1 MILSHHNHASPYTSQ
16 ALQLGQTPPT
26 PTLLSAFS
34 PNTLLLADRLRLIAS
49 MFSQMCEAVAV
60 CHETGISHRDIKPE
74 NFICCDSVEL
84 ETVAE
89 HQARTSNENDGQI
102 RLQTKRKVIV
112 KLTDFG
118 LATTDYEN
126 QDMMCGSKPYMSY
139 GKFTCLGRERCLQPE
154 CRNGHVGPSYRPA
167 PADVWSLGVVLL
179 NMIFHRACWSDAADE
194 NPKFAQYLRDRKRYL
209 INQFPGIG
217 NQVAT
222 FLADHVLCLDVGDR
236 VSARDFGRWVRNL
249 PEMIAG
255 KAAVKDMK
263 HTVKAIRA
271 KEEDRGLFAKSP
283 IVRHGSRK
291 AKTSTSALTTTAP
304 TAMGSYQGLSSL
316 PPPSHM
322 AKVEPELGPETA
334 TMEPTPVQP
343 TLAEPIDTSPDH
355 DASPTEAEAD
365 AEAQDAEA
373 NDDAGDDASRSIQK
387 KKKRGARRKGKATQA
402 ALAAEKTEPE
412 REALL
417 AELADASQSLARD
430 LSKTHI
436 PRVDTQ
442 SPEQFPPL
450 GTSDAQIAE
459 SKAAQANRSKWW
471 REKLS
476 FSSTSHNPQ
485 LLAFAQRVADREQ
498 GGHDV
503 KGGFGNWSAPAKM
516 QDDHRVQLAGRPTI
530 KHTTTMSTSGVTSQL
545 SSFGGFGA
553 VSSATSSGIEE
564 EPEESKLDLAA
575 EEENARAQEE
585 EARKAKEAEDA
596 RAAKAVQAA
605 TLLSSNLGSMGSF
618 GQRPQ
623 HVPRHGPL
631 HGKNMAKSSTPAP
644 VPITQP
650 KVETKSKPAA
660 VVVSPASGQTVKS
673 YNLPT
678 TPSTASTLKSP
689 ATATD
694 TRSTTSTVPS
704 LVQGSSS
711 GSSAAPTAPSSSSVR
726 TAPAPVPIERPG
738 KFKERVQVLGN
749 ILRGVNLSNKKE

>member
-1 MILSHHNHASPYTSQ
+1 
-16 ALQLGQTPPT
+16 
-26 PTLLSAFS
+26 
-34 PNTLLLADRLRLIAS
+34 
-49 MFSQMCEAVAV
+49 
-60 CHETGISHRDIKPE
+60 
-74 NFICCDSVEL
+74 
-84 ETVAE
+84 
-89 HQARTSNENDGQI
+89 
-102 RLQTKRKVIV
+102 
-112 KLTDFG
+112 
-118 LATTDYEN
+118 
-126 QDMMCGSKPYMSY
+126 
-139 GKFTCLGRERCLQPE
+139 
-154 CRNGHVGPSYRPA
+154 
-167 PADVWSLGVVLL
+167 
-179 NMIFHRACWSDAADE
+179 MIFHRACWSDATDD

-255 KAAVKDMK
+255 RTAVKEMK

-271 KEEDRGLFAKSP
+271 EEDRGLFAKSP
-283 IVRHGSRK
+283 IVRQGSRK

-304 TAMGSYQGLSSL
+304 TTMSPYQGLSSL

-322 AKVEPELGPETA
+322 LNVQSTPEPTVEPTS
-334 TMEPTPVQP
+334 VQP
-343 TLAEPIDTSPDH
+343 ELAEPIIETPHLSEDPLTNEGQNGED
-355 DASPTEAEAD
+355 
-365 AEAQDAEA
+365 QDADG
-373 NDDAGDDASRSIQK
+373 NDDAQDDATPSTQK

-430 LSKTHI
+430 LSKTHT
-436 PRVDTQ
+436 PRVDTR

-476 FSSTSHNPQ
+476 FPSTSHNPQ
-485 LLAFAQRVADREQ
+485 LAAFARRVAEREA
-498 GGHDV
+498 GGQDV

-516 QDDHRVQLAGRPTI
+516 QDDHRVQLAGRPVI

-564 EPEESKLDLAA
+564 EPEEVKMEEEMVKEDEESRKANEA
-575 EEENARAQEE
+575 EEARAQ
-585 EARKAKEAEDA
+585 KAI
-596 RAAKAVQAA
+596 QAA

-631 HGKNMAKSSTPAP
+631 HGKNMAKPTPIA
-644 VPITQP
+644 QA
-650 KVETKSKPAA
+650 KVETKAKPAA
-660 VVVSPASGQTVKS
+660 VVVSPPASKQTVQS
-673 YNLPT
+673 PSLQ
-678 TPSTASTLKSP
+678 TPSTASTVKSP
-689 ATATD
+689 ATMTG
-694 TRSTTSTVPS
+694 RSAVSTVPS
-704 LVQGSSS
+704 LVRGSSS
-711 GSSAAPTAPSSSSVR
+711 GSSAAPTVSNSST
-726 TAPAPVPIERPG
+726 TAAPVSIERPG

-749 ILRGVNLSNKKE
+749 ILRGVNLSNKKD

>member
-1 MILSHHNHASPYTSQ
+1 
-16 ALQLGQTPPT
+16 
-26 PTLLSAFS
+26 
-34 PNTLLLADRLRLIAS
+34 
-49 MFSQMCEAVAV
+49 
-60 CHETGISHRDIKPE
+60 
-74 NFICCDSVEL
+74 
-84 ETVAE
+84 
-89 HQARTSNENDGQI
+89 
-102 RLQTKRKVIV
+102 
-112 KLTDFG
+112 
-118 LATTDYEN
+118 
-126 QDMMCGSKPYMSY
+126 
-139 GKFTCLGRERCLQPE
+139 
-154 CRNGHVGPSYRPA
+154 
-167 PADVWSLGVVLL
+167 
-179 NMIFHRACWSDAADE
+179 MIFHRACWSDATEE
-194 NPKFAQYLRDRKRYL
+194 NPKFAQYLRDRRRYL

-217 NQVAT
+217 NQVAI

-255 KAAVKDMK
+255 KAAVKEMK

-271 KEEDRGLFAKSP
+271 EEDRGLFAKSP
-283 IVRHGSRK
+283 IVRQGSRK

-304 TAMGSYQGLSSL
+304 TAMGPYQGLSSL
-316 PPPSHM
+316 PPPSQM
-322 AKVEPELGPETA
+322 AGASMREPETA
-334 TMEPTPVQP
+334 AAAEVTFIQP
-343 TLAEPIDTSPDH
+343 ALAEPIQETSPDPSESH
-355 DASPTEAEAD
+355 ISPTETHD
-365 AEAQDAEA
+365 TEA
-373 NDDAGDDASRSIQK
+373 NDADGGDDAQDDPTRSTQK

-430 LSKTHI
+430 LSKTHT
-436 PRVDTQ
+436 PRVDTR

-450 GTSDAQIAE
+450 GTSDAQVAE
-459 SKAAQANRSKWW
+459 SRAAQANRSKWW

-485 LLAFAQRVADREQ
+485 LAAFAQRVAEREA
-498 GGHDV
+498 GGQDV

-516 QDDHRVQLAGRPTI
+516 QDDHRVQLAGRPAM

-564 EPEESKLDLAA
+564 EPEESKMDEDRIKA
-575 EEENARAQEE
+575 EDEETQ
-585 EARKAKEAEDA
+585 KAKEAEEI
-596 RAAKAVQAA
+596 RANKAIQAA

-631 HGKNMAKSSTPAP
+631 HGKNMAKSSTPAA
-644 VPITQP
+644 VPISQA
-650 KVETKSKPAA
+650 KVEPKSRPAA
-660 VVVSPASGQTVKS
+660 VVISPNSGPTIHTP
-673 YNLPT
+673 NLL

-694 TRSTTSTVPS
+694 TKSASSTVPS
-704 LVQGSSS
+704 LVRGSSS
-711 GSSAAPTAPSSSSVR
+711 GSSAAPTASASSSM
-726 TAPAPVPIERPG
+726 PPPPIERPG

-749 ILRGVNLSNKKE
+749 ILRGVNLSNKKDQG

>member
-1 MILSHHNHASPYTSQ
+1 
-16 ALQLGQTPPT
+16 
-26 PTLLSAFS
+26 
-34 PNTLLLADRLRLIAS
+34 
-49 MFSQMCEAVAV
+49 
-60 CHETGISHRDIKPE
+60 
-74 NFICCDSVEL
+74 
-84 ETVAE
+84 
-89 HQARTSNENDGQI
+89 
-102 RLQTKRKVIV
+102 
-112 KLTDFG
+112 
-118 LATTDYEN
+118 
-126 QDMMCGSKPYMSY
+126 
-139 GKFTCLGRERCLQPE
+139 
-154 CRNGHVGPSYRPA
+154 
-167 PADVWSLGVVLL
+167 
-179 NMIFHRACWSDAADE
+179 MIFHRACWSDATDD

-209 INQFPGIG
+209 TNQFPGIG

-255 KAAVKDMK
+255 KTAVKEMK

-271 KEEDRGLFAKSP
+271 EEDRGLFAKSP
-283 IVRHGSRK
+283 IVRQGSRK
-291 AKTSTSALTTTAP
+291 AKPSTSALTTTAP
-304 TAMGSYQGLSSL
+304 SAMSPYQGLSSL

-322 AKVEPELGPETA
+322 LNAQSTPEQTAIAEPEQTATVEPTS
-334 TMEPTPVQP
+334 VQP
-343 TLAEPIDTSPDH
+343 KLAEPIIETPPLSANTSP
-355 DASPTEAEAD
+355 
-365 AEAQDAEA
+365 AEAQNGEDQEGEG
-373 NDDAGDDASRSIQK
+373 NDDAQDDATPSTQK

-430 LSKTHI
+430 LSKTHT
-436 PRVDTQ
+436 PRVDTR

-476 FSSTSHNPQ
+476 FPSTSHNPQ
-485 LLAFAQRVADREQ
+485 LAAFARRVAEREA
-498 GGHDV
+498 GGQDV

-516 QDDHRVQLAGRPTI
+516 QDDHRVQLAGRPVI

-564 EPEESKLDLAA
+564 EPEEIKVEEEEVKEDGEGRKAREA
-575 EEENARAQEE
+575 EEARAQ
-585 EARKAKEAEDA
+585 KAI
-596 RAAKAVQAA
+596 QAA

-631 HGKNMAKSSTPAP
+631 HGKNMAKPT
-644 VPITQP
+644 PITQT
-650 KVETKSKPAA
+650 KVEPKSKPAA
-660 VVVSPASGQTVKS
+660 VVISPPASHQTVQS
-673 YNLPT
+673 PSLL
-678 TPSTASTLKSP
+678 TPSTASTVKSP
-689 ATATD
+689 PTATE
-694 TRSTTSTVPS
+694 RSAASTVPS
-704 LVQGSSS
+704 LVRGSSS
-711 GSSAAPTAPSSSSVR
+711 GSSAAPTVSNSS
-726 TAPAPVPIERPG
+726 TAAPVPIERPG

-749 ILRGVNLSNKKE
+749 ILRGVNLSNKKD

>member
-1 MILSHHNHASPYTSQ
+1 
-16 ALQLGQTPPT
+16 
-26 PTLLSAFS
+26 
-34 PNTLLLADRLRLIAS
+34 
-49 MFSQMCEAVAV
+49 
-60 CHETGISHRDIKPE
+60 
-74 NFICCDSVEL
+74 
-84 ETVAE
+84 
-89 HQARTSNENDGQI
+89 
-102 RLQTKRKVIV
+102 
-112 KLTDFG
+112 
-118 LATTDYEN
+118 
-126 QDMMCGSKPYMSY
+126 
-139 GKFTCLGRERCLQPE
+139 
-154 CRNGHVGPSYRPA
+154 
-167 PADVWSLGVVLL
+167 
-179 NMIFHRACWSDAADE
+179 MIFHRACWSDATDD

-255 KAAVKDMK
+255 KTAVKEMK
-263 HTVKAIRA
+263 HSVKAIRA
-271 KEEDRGLFAKSP
+271 EEDRGLFAKSP
-283 IVRHGSRK
+283 IVRQGSRK

-304 TAMGSYQGLSSL
+304 SAMGSYQGLSSL

-322 AKVEPELGPETA
+322 LNA
-334 TMEPTPVQP
+334 EPTPEPQTAIQEPTSVQP
-343 TLAEPIDTSPDH
+343 TLAEPVIETPPISENTSP
-355 DASPTEAEAD
+355 AEAHNGED
-365 AEAQDAEA
+365 QKGEG
-373 NDDAGDDASRSIQK
+373 NDDAQDDATPSTQK

-430 LSKTHI
+430 LSKTHT

-471 REKLS
+471 KEKLS
-476 FSSTSHNPQ
+476 FSSASHNPQ
-485 LLAFAQRVADREQ
+485 LAAFAKRVAEREA
-498 GGHDV
+498 GGQDV

-516 QDDHRVQLAGRPTI
+516 QDDHRVQLAGRPVI

-564 EPEESKLDLAA
+564 EPEEVKMEEEKAKEDEEGRKAREA
-575 EEENARAQEE
+575 EEARAQ
-585 EARKAKEAEDA
+585 KAI
-596 RAAKAVQAA
+596 QAA

-631 HGKNMAKSSTPAP
+631 HGKNMAKPTPIA
-644 VPITQP
+644 QA
-650 KVETKSKPAA
+650 KVEPKSKPAA
-660 VVVSPASGQTVKS
+660 VVISPPASHQTVQS
-673 YNLPT
+673 PSLL
-678 TPSTASTLKSP
+678 TPSTASTVKSP
-689 ATATD
+689 PTATE
-694 TRSTTSTVPS
+694 RSAASTVPS
-704 LVQGSSS
+704 LVRGSSS
-711 GSSAAPTAPSSSSVR
+711 GSSAAPTASNSS
-726 TAPAPVPIERPG
+726 TAAPVPIERPG

-749 ILRGVNLSNKKE
+749 ILRGVNLSNKKD